1 MNLIGLNGLFY
12 PVVISCNDNMLI
24 TEIYNHSCPHRNFNL
39 IEIFKITIW
48 PRYKSL
54 ERNSNKEL

>member
-12 PVVISCNDNMLI
+12 PISCNDNMLI
-24 TEIYNHSCPHRNFNL
+24 SEIYNHSCPHRIFNL
-39 IEIFKITIW
+39 IEIFKITIC

-54 ERNSNKEL
+54 ERNSNKKL